1 MKILILGAGQV
12 GTLLANHLSS
22 GQHQITLIDEDA
34 NCLEK
39 ILEKLDVRTLTGNG
53 VYPEILAQADAET
66 ADLLLAVTGK
76 DETNMLACQIAHT
89 LFNIPYKIARVRARE
104 FITYPDLFHP
114 ESLPIDHVISPET
127 IVAKNITRIITHPGT
142 SKVFRLGNGNISM
155 IKTKITLGSAWTN
168 TPFYELQQTLQNE
181 DSKIIAIYR
190 NGKVISAPAI
200 KMLEADDEAYV
211 LVYTNNISK
220 ITHATRQFERDYRRI
235 IIAGGG
241 NIGSQIAK
249 ALEKE
254 YHVKIIEHNPK
265 KITTLTNFLENVIIL
280 EGDVTDKDLLIEENI
295 ENCDVFCAVTNKDE
309 TNIMAAMLAKR
320 LGAYRVIAS
329 ISRTT
334 FADMAQGSE
343 IDVVFS
349 PPRSTLGSLLPFVRA
364 GNIHNIHF
372 LGGDQEELIELQVTD
387 HPKDYFLNKTP
398 DQLKLPAALH
408 FCGLYRNGRIYFTD
422 FPAIQPLDHLLF
434 LTTQINAV
442 TELEKLLIP
451 KPCRN

>member
-12 GTLLANHLSS
+12 GTLLATHLSS
-22 GQHQITLIDEDA
+22 GQHEITLIDE
-34 NCLEK
+34 NSICLEK

-53 VYPEILAQADAET
+53 VYPEILEQAGADT

-114 ESLPIDHVISPET
+114 ESLPINHVISPET
-127 IVAKNITRIITHPGT
+127 IVAKNITHIITHPGT
-142 SKVFRLGNGNISM
+142 SKVFSLGNGNLSM
-155 IKTKITLGSAWTN
+155 IKTKITLGSIWTN
-168 TPFYELQQTLQNE
+168 TPFTELQQSLQRD

-190 NGKVISAPAI
+190 NGKVLPATNI
-200 KMLEADDEAYV
+200 KMIEADDEAYV
-211 LVYTNNISK
+211 LTYTNNIAN
-220 ITHATRQFERDYRRI
+220 ITHATRQFERNYQRI

-249 ALEKE
+249 ALEQD
-254 YHVKIIEHNPK
+254 YHVKIIEHNTK
-265 KITTLTNFLENVIIL
+265 KITTLTNFLEKVIIL
-280 EGDVTDKDLLIEENI
+280 EGDITDKDLLIEENI

-364 GNIHNIHF
+364 GNIQNIHF
-372 LGGDQEELIELQVTD
+372 LGGDQEELVELQVTD
-387 HPKDYFLNKTP
+387 NPKDYFINKTP
-398 DQLKLPAALH
+398 EQLKLNPALI
-408 FCGLYRNGRIYFTD
+408 FCGLYRNGKIYFTD
-422 FPAIQPLDHLLF
+422 FPPIQPSDHLLF
-434 LTTQINAV
+434 LTTQENAI
-442 TELEKLLIP
+442 TELEKLLLP